1 MAAPRV
7 VNIFEQAPLAWQYH
21 QQNSPLAVLLGS
33 CAVLV
38 ILVRWQKKKLQ
49 SDWSPAGIAVKLLLA
64 FVFFTIVSTLYHR
77 IMKYFNNPTP
87 TAR

>member
-1 MAAPRV
+1 
-7 VNIFEQAPLAWQYH
+7 
-21 QQNSPLAVLLGS
+21 VLLGS

-38 ILVRWQKKKLQ
+38 ILVRWQQKKLQ

-64 FVFFTIVSTLYHR
+64 FVFFTIVSTLYYR
-77 IMKYFNNPTP
+77 IMNYFGNPTP